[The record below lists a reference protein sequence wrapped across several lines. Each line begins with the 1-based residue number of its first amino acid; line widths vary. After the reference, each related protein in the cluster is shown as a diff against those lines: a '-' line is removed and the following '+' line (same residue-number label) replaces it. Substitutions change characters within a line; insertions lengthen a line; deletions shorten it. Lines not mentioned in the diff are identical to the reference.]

1 MTLAELQCL
10 FLDCQTTGATPF
22 QGNILEFAWCIGS
35 ALEDRLPEVFSHLL
49 EQPEDEP
56 VPFQIQRLTG
66 ITDHEMEGAVCPSIA
81 FEEFQGA
88 IDVLPHPRLSVIH
101 YARFETPFFIDLFE
115 CYGGGG
121 TIPFQTI
128 CTFEIARRLYPN
140 LPSRGIRALGGF
152 LGLDME
158 EVKRSLSHV
167 EATVAIWKHLVGKL
181 GDHGISN
188 LAELDEFLKAPA
200 KVKRTKLEYP
210 LERLKRLNLPDQP
223 GVYRMLNRS
232 GRVLYVGKATSL
244 KSRVN
249 SHFRGRRRKTT
260 RSFELL
266 TQVDEINFT
275 ACRSPL
281 ESALLESDEIKRFD
295 PPYNSSLKAGLR
307 TLSFYSKDLQS
318 VELQP
323 DAVHTIGPMPN
334 PYSIETLVRL
344 SHGIEFGVIDGA
356 VLWDR
361 VEPEVLVDGL
371 QIFFD
376 NHGITVGDQ
385 ISPRQLLALGLRL
398 FRTTRRELR
407 IEEAR
412 QRLERERLAA
422 EEAERQLLAQV
433 SAEESRDN
441 DVAVVEKIKDESS
454 LQKNSM
460 SDNGDP
466 LNDSGELDT
475 DDSGDDDELT
485 PEEVA
490 EKLDSTLIS
499 IARSYLISKELTS
512 LLNCDI
518 DYEYSKVTMNLHI
531 RNSRVF
537 LDEKLQHLLSADGLS
552 SYFAGAERSF
562 NESSR
567 SSGHCSEISLESQ
580 FAQPTIGTPDGS
592 SWNGLDITEYD
603 RMRVLLTELMRMME
617 AHERISVVPR
627 LRLLS
632 GWQTSV

>member
-1 MTLAELQCL
+1 ME
-10 FLDCQTTGATPF
+10 
-22 QGNILEFAWCIGS
+22 NS
-35 ALEDRLPEVFSHLL
+35 LPEIFSHLL

-81 FEEFQGA
+81 FEEFQSA
-88 IDVLPHPRLSVIH
+88 IEVLPHPRLSVIH
-101 YARFETPFFIDLFE
+101 YARFEKPFFTVLFE
-115 CYGGGG
+115 CYGGVD

-167 EATVAIWKHLVGKL
+167 EATVAIWKHLVAKL
-181 GDHGISN
+181 GENGIFT
-188 LAELDEFLKAPA
+188 LAELEEFLTSPA

-210 LERLKRLNLPDQP
+210 IERLKRLNLPNKP

-249 SHFRGRRRKTT
+249 SHFRGRKRKTS

-275 ACRSPL
+275 SSRSPL

-295 PPYNSSLKAGLR
+295 PPYNSSLKAGVR

-334 PYSIETLVRL
+334 PFSIETLVRL

-376 NHGITVGDQ
+376 RHGITVGDQ
-385 ISPRQLLALGLRL
+385 ISPRQLLALGMRL

-422 EEAERQLLAQV
+422 EEAERLATQE
-433 SAEESRDN
+433 AERLVAQESREIVSEIDPAN
-441 DVAVVEKIKDESS
+441 ALGEKSDSS
-454 LQKNSM
+454 SQKKTSGNKKPTQASE
-460 SDNGDP
+460 GDP
-466 LNDSGELDT
+466 DGITPGDLDG
-475 DDSGDDDELT
+475 DGSDDDDKLT

-512 LLNCDI
+512 LLFCDI
-518 DYEYSKVTMNLHI
+518 EYEYSKVTMNLHI

-537 LDEKLQHLLSADGLS
+537 LDEKLEQLLTANDAESHLRKQMSGIS
-552 SYFAGAERSF
+552 M
-562 NESSR
+562 ESQLL
-567 SSGHCSEISLESQ
+567 SLESQ
-580 FAQPTIGTPDGS
+580 MPLLKSQLHPWF
-592 SWNGLDITEYD
+592 GLDITEYD
-603 RMRVLLTELMRMME
+603 RMRVLLTELMRMMDAGE
-617 AHERISVVPR
+617 KISVLPR
-627 LRLLS
+627 LRILS
-632 GWQTSV
+632 GW

>member
-1 MTLAELQCL
+1 M
-10 FLDCQTTGATPF
+10 
-22 QGNILEFAWCIGS
+22 
-35 ALEDRLPEVFSHLL
+35 FSHLL

-115 CYGGGG
+115 CYGGG

-167 EATVAIWKHLVGKL
+167 EATVAIWKHLVAKL
-181 GDHGISN
+181 GENGISN
-188 LAELDEFLKAPA
+188 LTELDEFLKAPA
-200 KVKRTKLEYP
+200 KIKRTKLEYP

-223 GVYRMLNRS
+223 GVYRMLNKS

-249 SHFRGRRRKTT
+249 SHFRGRRRKTS

-275 ACRSPL
+275 TCRSPL

-295 PPYNSSLKAGLR
+295 PPYNSSLKAGRR
-307 TLSFYSKDLQS
+307 TLSFYSKNLQS

-334 PYSIETLVRL
+334 PYSLETLVRL

-356 VLWDR
+356 VLWDQ

-376 NHGITVGDQ
+376 KHEITVGDQ

-422 EEAERQLLAQV
+422 EEAERQILAQV
-433 SAEESRDN
+433 SAENGGDH
-441 DVAVVEKIKDESS
+441 DAAVVENTKDESS
-454 LQKNSM
+454 LQKNLT

-466 LNDSGELDT
+466 LNDSSGELDT
-475 DDSGDDDELT
+475 EDNGDDDELT

-518 DYEYSKVTMNLHI
+518 EYEYSKVTRNLYV

-537 LDEKLQHLLSADGLS
+537 LDEKLEHLLSADGMS
-552 SYFAGAERSF
+552 SHLAESVT
-562 NESSR
+562 SHSL
-567 SSGHCSEISLESQ
+567 GHDPETSLESQ
-580 FAQPTIGTPDGS
+580 FAEQTVAAHEGS
-592 SWNGLDITEYD
+592 LWTGLDITEYD
-603 RMRVLLTELMRMME
+603 RMRVLLTELMRMMD
-617 AHERISVVPR
+617 ARERISVVPR

-632 GWQTSV
+632 GW

>member
-1 MTLAELQCL
+1 
-10 FLDCQTTGATPF
+10 
-22 QGNILEFAWCIGS
+22 
-35 ALEDRLPEVFSHLL
+35 
-49 EQPEDEP
+49 
-56 VPFQIQRLTG
+56 
-66 ITDHEMEGAVCPSIA
+66 MEGAICPSIA
-81 FEEFQGA
+81 FEEFQSA
-88 IDVLPHPRLSVIH
+88 IDALPHPKLSVIH

-115 CYGGGG
+115 CYGGRD
-121 TIPFQTI
+121 TIPFRTI

-167 EATVAIWKHLVGKL
+167 EATVAIWKHLVAKL
-181 GDHGISN
+181 GDNGISN
-188 LAELDEFLKAPA
+188 LAELDEFLAAKA

-249 SHFRGRRRKTT
+249 SHFRGRRRKTS

-275 ACRSPL
+275 SCRSPL
-281 ESALLESDEIKRFD
+281 ESALLETDEIKRFD
-295 PPYNSSLKAGLR
+295 PPYNSSLKAGVR
-307 TLSFYSKDLQS
+307 SLSFYSRDLQS

-356 VLWDR
+356 VLWTR
-361 VEPEVLVDGL
+361 VEPEVFVDGL
-371 QIFFD
+371 QLFFD
-376 NHGITVGDQ
+376 SHGIAVGDK

-398 FRTTRRELR
+398 FRAKRIQLR

-422 EEAERQLLAQV
+422 EEVERLAAEAQRL
-433 SAEESRDN
+433 SAEATQQVPATDHIPTAETTEKLPAAQTSGKARDIN
-441 DVAVVEKIKDESS
+441 EASAEVAMYAELIDAA
-454 LQKNSM
+454 
-460 SDNGDP
+460 SDDPCASAGD
-466 LNDSGELDT
+466 G
-475 DDSGDDDELT
+475 DDELT

-499 IARSYLISKELTS
+499 IARSYLISKELSS
-512 LLNCDI
+512 LLYCDI
-518 DYEYSKVTMNLHI
+518 QYEYSKVIRNLHV
-531 RNSRVF
+531 RNSLVF
-537 LDEKLQHLLSADGLS
+537 LDEEMQQLLA
-552 SYFAGAERSF
+552 AEGAESYLTKRIT
-562 NESSR
+562 ET
-567 SSGHCSEISLESQ
+567 SLKSQ
-580 FAQPTIGTPDGS
+580 VP
-592 SWNGLDITEYD
+592 WLGLDIIEYD
-603 RMRVLLTELMRMME
+603 RMRVLLTELVRMMDARE
-617 AHERISVVPR
+617 KVSVIPR

-632 GWQTSV
+632 GW